1 MANKRQ
7 KSQRKSRRIS
17 HKKSSCKHRKTAKGL
32 FSCWSKDT
40 GARKT
45 PSPQSSSPQYSLK
58 HSPTTNLTPGTIA
71 KYIKDAN
78 KWYDIGYGLNEQ
90 KTALEEK
97 LYNTKQEYENLKSK
111 AKIMHNKI
119 SQSSPKTRKK
129 QTTSAVN
136 LLRRSKRLIPKIKL
150 LENNIKHHNYLENLN
165 FKLAEKL
172 HDLIKPNKR
181 STRRNIIKDIHKLQ
195 EQIKNL

>member
-1 MANKRQ
+1 MAKKRS
-7 KSQRKSRRIS
+7 KTQRKRAYKRS
-17 HKKSSCKHRKTAKGL
+17 KTAKGL
-32 FSCWSKDT
+32 FSCWSKYT
-40 GARKT
+40 VTRKS

-58 HSPTTNLTPGTIA
+58 HSPTTNLTPGTVA

-90 KTALEEK
+90 KTAFKDK
-97 LYNTKQEYENLKSK
+97 LYNTKQEYEDLKSD

-129 QTTSAVN
+129 HTTSAVN
-136 LLRRSKRLIPKIKL
+136 LLRKSKRLIPKIKL
-150 LENNIKHHNYLENLN
+150 LENNIKHHDYLEHLN
-165 FKLAEKL
+165 FILAEKL
-172 HDLIKPNKR
+172 YDLIKPNKR